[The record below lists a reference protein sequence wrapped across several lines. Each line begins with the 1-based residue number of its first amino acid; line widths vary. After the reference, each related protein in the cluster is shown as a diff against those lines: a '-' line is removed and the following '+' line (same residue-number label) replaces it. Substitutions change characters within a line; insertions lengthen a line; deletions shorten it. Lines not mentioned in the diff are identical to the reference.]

1 MNFSSSSFG
10 TWCDAM
16 QVTLF
21 PSPNWTNL
29 PQHPF
34 LLHILLKILKGDVDE
49 SLRVAEAAEKPF
61 RERLL

>member
-1 MNFSSSSFG
+1 MH
-10 TWCDAM
+10 
-16 QVTLF
+16 VTLF

-61 RERLL
+61 CEKRWL